1 MRVLPGDI
9 SNKISQK
16 IQTKAN
22 NSEPNSSIWVSRPV
36 VPLTN
41 DKFLEKQTVSTE
53 TVTDASIAVC
63 HPRMGSESTKIYIA
77 YISGGKAKVASS
89 MSKVKMSAH
98 VWVDTG
104 FSEDAVK
111 VSIAFNGKMPK
122 DDFGQIEFVTELM
135 PWIFWATSDGHC
147 YGQKLGDPSSKV
159 TLSETNCTNISAVRA
174 SWSEVPRFDFGLCL
188 FSILNGAV
196 YVRQYIDG
204 VWYDAEPVPTAALP
218 TLEPGVTWV
227 QIAASRTWDYRIV
240 LQLVDSNNVIYEVF
254 TQYGGI
260 GSRNVEHLR
269 INRITARG
277 TLTQVHYTNTAETEH
292 LEISSITA
300 GALYGGLYSISTPV
314 LKSACN
320 YDDGSGDYGKRA
332 MFVFDVHLNPT
343 EVAAQASCFV
353 IEGEN
358 GVDYPAATA
367 TLGTDGKTVNLIFAD
382 FNNAGETATAKY
394 VPGTVTTMAGNAM
407 ATTSIDFNPT
417 GLVPVNIPVPEVASI
432 SNI

>member
-204 VWYDAEPVPTAALP
+204 VWYDAEPVPTTALP
-218 TLEPGVTWV
+218 TLESGVTWG

-260 GSRNVEHLR
+260 GSRNVEHLS

-300 GALYGGLYSISTPV
+300 GGSLIYAFSSVPV
-314 LKSACN
+314 SEEN
-320 YDDGSGDYGKRA
+320 VDNGSGDYG
-332 MFVFDVHLNPT
+332 FVVSVTL
-343 EVAAQASCFV
+343 
-353 IEGEN
+353 
-358 GVDYPAATA
+358 DYPVTGLTGNESAF
-367 TLGTDGKTVNLIFAD
+367 TLKDENNISWASLGVSSTDGKTLLISFPD
-382 FNNAGETATAKY
+382 FNSASGNITLSYT
-394 VPGTVTTMAGNAM
+394 PGTIQSPAVAM
-407 ATTSIDFNPT
+407 ETWSKTFTPS
-417 GLVPVNIPVPEVASI
+417 GLVPPQVDPPEVKVI
-432 SNI
+432 YNV